1 MLGALAGTN
10 VLPFKPND
18 LLEAILESVPR
29 KYIDINKK
37 AFELGYKE
45 IKK

>member
-1 MLGALAGTN
+1 
-10 VLPFKPND
+10 VLPFKSD
-18 LLEAILESVPR
+18 VLLEVILESVPK

-37 AFELGYKE
+37 AFELGFKS